1 MLNCQKIR
9 DLESDLNRFNAK
21 LREKSLLK
29 LKEFASENNIL
40 SAVKKTP
47 YNLHCHTFCS
57 YNGYGYSPSYI
68 AWLAC
73 KRLWFAAGIVD
84 FDVLDGV
91 EEFLS
96 SAAKLDLRGVC
107 GLETRAYV
115 AELAESEIN
124 SPGEPGI
131 AYHMGLGFTTSE
143 LPAGQQEFLDGLKA
157 KAVARTKNIVK
168 LVNAYLCPVELDFDK
183 DAASLT
189 PCGNV
194 TERHACTAYRQ
205 KAEKVFPDDID
216 RAVFWA
222 EKLSLDI
229 AAATEFIADPVK
241 LEGLIR
247 SKTMKRGGVGYVQ
260 ANPGSFPAL
269 PEMND
274 FTLACGA
281 IPCIAWLDGMSD
293 GEKDPGK
300 LLDMHISHG
309 AAILAIIPERNW
321 NLSDPEVKAA
331 KIKCLDAVISA
342 ARKRDM
348 PIVIGTEMN
357 APGQKLVDDFDCDAL
372 EKHNN
377 IFVKGAAISFAHT
390 LLTPLE
396 MGYLSKWAEEK
407 FADKAAKNAFFAELG
422 SSMTPP
428 KFAKVKDRFKG
439 KSATE
444 IVELLKRAN

>member
-1 MLNCQKIR
+1 MFNSQKIQ
-9 DLESDLNRFNAK
+9 DLESDLNKFNAE
-21 LREKSLLK
+21 LREKSLTK
-29 LKEFASENNIL
+29 LKEFASGNNIL
-40 SAVKKTP
+40 SAAKKTP

-73 KRLWFAAGIVD
+73 KKLWFAAGIVD

-91 EEFLS
+91 DEFLS
-96 SAAKLDLRGVC
+96 SATELDIRGVC

-115 AELAESEIN
+115 ADLAESEIN

-131 AYHMGLGFTTSE
+131 AYHMGFGFATSTLAAE
-143 LPAGQQEFLDGLKA
+143 QQEFLAGLKA
-157 KAVARTKNIVK
+157 KAVDRTKNIVK
-168 LVNAYLCPVELDFDK
+168 LVNAYLSPVELDFEQ

-189 PCGNV
+189 PFGNV
-194 TERHACTAYRQ
+194 TERHTCTAYRR
-205 KAEKVFPDDID
+205 KAEKIFPDDID

-229 AAATEFIADPVK
+229 VAATELIANPVK

-260 ANPGSFPAL
+260 ASPESFPAL
-269 PEMND
+269 QEMND

-293 GEKDPGK
+293 GEKDPAK

-309 AAILAIIPERNW
+309 AALLTIIPDRNW
-321 NLSDPEVKAA
+321 NFSDLELRSA
-331 KIKCLDAVISA
+331 KTKCLDAVIRA
-342 ARKRDM
+342 AKKRDM

-372 EKHNN
+372 EKHNKT
-377 IFVKGAAISFAHT
+377 FTQGAAISFAHT
-390 LLTPLE
+390 LLTPLK

-422 SSMTPP
+422 SSMTPQ
-428 KFAKVKDRFKG
+428 KFAKVKDQLKD
-439 KSATE
+439 KSVSE
-444 IVELLKRAN
+444 IVKLLTGL